1 MQLLESVAKSP
12 CPPRLC
18 PAHPP
23 LATPGAPWG
32 AQFANHYF
40 LRERLSPPPSP
51 PLLPAAPI
59 QEGVKRVERP
69 GGRWAFS
76 WTFGVAK
83 SGLGRDHEREALRRG
98 TERTGCIH
106 ETHVTPKHVP
116 FLNYALHGLDK
127 SRVKSCPVQLGSCSH
142 SSI

>member
-1 MQLLESVAKSP
+1 MPAAPLPSPPSFGDPGSTLRSPVCKPLL
-12 CPPRLC
+12 
-18 PAHPP
+18 
-23 LATPGAPWG
+23 
-32 AQFANHYF
+32 F

-83 SGLGRDHEREALRRG
+83 SGLERDHEREALRRG

>member
-1 MQLLESVAKSP
+1 MQLLESVAKSHARRAFAQP
-12 CPPRLC
+12 TLLWRPREHLEE
-18 PAHPP
+18 PSLQTTTFLERDSPLPHP
-23 LATPGAPWG
+23 
-32 AQFANHYF
+32 
-40 LRERLSPPPSP
+40 P